1 MNLGIENTALGFTAG
16 FVGKEI
22 IRRLHEMGVKS
33 EFIQISEGV
42 SRINLKLKSIDGT
55 EINGAGPV
63 ISKDKVEELMKKLEQ
78 LEKAMYFSWQAA
90 FHLLCRMTCM
100 NRSWQ
105 GWMEKV

>member
-1 MNLGIENTALGFTAG
+1 MVL
-16 FVGKEI
+16 
-22 IRRLHEMGVKS
+22 
-33 EFIQISEGV
+33 
-42 SRINLKLKSIDGT
+42 
-55 EINGAGPV
+55 GPV

-78 LEKAMYFSWQAA
+78 LGEGDVLSWQAA